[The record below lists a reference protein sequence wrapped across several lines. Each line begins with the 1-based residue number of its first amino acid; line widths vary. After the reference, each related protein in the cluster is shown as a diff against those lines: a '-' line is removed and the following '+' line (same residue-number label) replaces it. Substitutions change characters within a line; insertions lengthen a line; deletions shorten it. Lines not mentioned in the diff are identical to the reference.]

1 MKYLLIITVLFISA
15 CSTTPEVV
23 SNPNTADI
31 MNVIALSEENA
42 PNGVK
47 GTFKLPIKA
56 SGAQG
61 KVVYLNTEQDY
72 RDRRN
77 ITVALHPKLIGEL
90 VETYGTSPDAY
101 FINKTIEVTGEAKR
115 AKIHFF
121 SKGKYTDKYYF
132 QTHIRV
138 DSLNQIKVLN

>member
-1 MKYLLIITVLFISA
+1 MK
-15 CSTTPEVV
+15 
-23 SNPNTADI
+23 
-31 MNVIALSEENA
+31 VIALSEKNA

-61 KVVYLNTEQDY
+61 KVVYLNTELDY

-77 ITVALHPKLIGEL
+77 ITVALHPKLIG
-90 VETYGTSPDAY
+90 VFSETYGSAPDAY
-101 FINKTIEVTGEAKR
+101 LINKTIEVTGEAKR
-115 AKIHFF
+115 AKIRFF
-121 SKGKYTDKYYF
+121 SKGKPTDKYYF

-138 DSLNQIKVLN
+138 HSLNQINILN